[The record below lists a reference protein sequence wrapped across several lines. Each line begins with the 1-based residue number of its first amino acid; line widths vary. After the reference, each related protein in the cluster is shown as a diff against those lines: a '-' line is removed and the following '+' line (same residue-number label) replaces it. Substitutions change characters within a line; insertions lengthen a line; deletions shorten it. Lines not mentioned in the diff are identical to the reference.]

1 MVNVKIRKFYIWD
14 GKSTICLFWK
24 ANGSFVNLMISST
37 AGFICDTDLNINI
50 C

>member
-1 MVNVKIRKFYIWD
+1 MERVPYK
-14 GKSTICLFWK
+14 CLFWK
-24 ANGSFVNLMISST
+24 ANGSFVKLMISST